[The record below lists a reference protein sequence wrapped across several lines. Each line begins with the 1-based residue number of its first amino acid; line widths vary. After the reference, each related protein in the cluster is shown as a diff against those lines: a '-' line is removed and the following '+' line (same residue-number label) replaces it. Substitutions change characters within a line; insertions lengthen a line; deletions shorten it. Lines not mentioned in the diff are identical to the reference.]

1 MKNQREHLELF
12 KFCCSKVQMLMKPT
26 LEDYDLMCYRRI
38 TTNDREEIVAERSE
52 EQIELEE
59 EMKGF
64 LQTLLS
70 GKGYIEWAMDYENNF
85 QTCSKYLQY
94 LWNRLFVSTYWK
106 MRRSLVGCENLHLTF
121 GNIER
126 LMAMDVIPSDEY
138 AMISKGGTF
147 DKVYKNFTFNGRR
160 YSSILYGGRKNM
172 KRKNWSLI
180 IPNLSAIYFFTSLS
194 EFCETVDYDFNKL
207 ETSLTLFD
215 SFTKLNIYG
224 RIVLVLTKPD
234 IFTNDLVI
242 RGEEFTTLP
251 LDEGIRREL
260 IGIEPRTLRVVLNT
274 IVNRFDQIFQKNR
287 KQVLEYHIVNPTRFL
302 EVNKLFQIT
311 LDNIKEEQK
320 KVFISNELI
329 GPMFLKRVL
338 FHRQLSD
345 VLLKTIATE
354 ELYH

>member
-1 MKNQREHLELF
+1 
-12 KFCCSKVQMLMKPT
+12 
-26 LEDYDLMCYRRI
+26 
-38 TTNDREEIVAERSE
+38 
-52 EQIELEE
+52 
-59 EMKGF
+59 
-64 LQTLLS
+64 
-70 GKGYIEWAMDYENNF
+70 
-85 QTCSKYLQY
+85 
-94 LWNRLFVSTYWK
+94 
-106 MRRSLVGCENLHLTF
+106 
-121 GNIER
+121 
-126 LMAMDVIPSDEY
+126 
-138 AMISKGGTF
+138 
-147 DKVYKNFTFNGRR
+147 
-160 YSSILYGGRKNM
+160 M